1 MMEKINIEQQVKQRD
16 MKKLLLGFILLLSLF
31 SVLFE
36 FLLQHCF
43 QDYNLLKV
51 LLLML
56 LVKQI

>member
-1 MMEKINIEQQVKQRD
+1 MMERINIELQVKQRD

-36 FLLQHCF
+36 FLLLHCF
-43 QDYNLLKV
+43 QDYNQLKV

>member
-36 FLLQHCF
+36 FLLLHCF
-43 QDYNLLKV
+43 QDYNQLKV